1 MTVRSLINFESLR
14 VPPEKQKG
22 SLTQYLR
29 YSALDIKLE
38 YLFSLKSSRCIRD
51 RFYVPYFQVDPV
63 SLLQNHSKKW
73 DPCIWGKVRRDL
85 LALWPS

>member
-1 MTVRSLINFESLR
+1 M
-14 VPPEKQKG
+14 
-22 SLTQYLR
+22 TQYLKY
-29 YSALDIKLE
+29 YSALDLKPE

-51 RFYVPYFQVDPV
+51 GFYVSYYWADPV

-73 DPCIWGKVRRDL
+73 DPYIWGKVKRDL